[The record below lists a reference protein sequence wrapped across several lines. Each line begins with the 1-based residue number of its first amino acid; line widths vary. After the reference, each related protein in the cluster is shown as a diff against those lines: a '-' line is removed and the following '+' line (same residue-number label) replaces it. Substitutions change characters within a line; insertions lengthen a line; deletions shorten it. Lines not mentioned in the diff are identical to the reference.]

1 MQYEITQF
9 RLKKRDRMNERILVV
24 DDERSIRFTTKA
36 ILSKEGYE
44 VSTANSYCEAFDL
57 MVKGDFDLIFAD
69 VMLGGKTG
77 FDVLHEA
84 KKQNP
89 GCHVV
94 LFTGYPNTLAESEAF
109 RLGADDFV
117 SKPLTK
123 DKLLHM
129 VNTILHKID
138 NS

>member
-1 MQYEITQF
+1 
-9 RLKKRDRMNERILVV
+9 MNERILVV
-24 DDERSIRFTTKA
+24 DDEKSIRFTTEA
-36 ILSKEGYE
+36 ILSKEGYK
-44 VSTANSYCEAFDL
+44 VSTAKSYYEAL
-57 MVKGDFDLIFAD
+57 NLIAEENFDLIFAD

-109 RLGADDFV
+109 RLGAEDYI
-117 SKPLTK
+117 SKPIIK
-123 DKLLHM
+123 ENLLHI
-129 VNTILHKID
+129 VNKIL